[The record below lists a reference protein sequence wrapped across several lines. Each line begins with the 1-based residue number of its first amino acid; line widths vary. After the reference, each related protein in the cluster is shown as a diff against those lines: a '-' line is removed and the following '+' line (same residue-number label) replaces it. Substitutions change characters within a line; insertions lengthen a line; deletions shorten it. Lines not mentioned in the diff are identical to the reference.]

1 MMVIERMMNT
11 DLLKA
16 TVVLCDN
23 ISCHFRL
30 ALISIGGA
38 VEAHSSFF
46 SLFCPPHNVM
56 FSLQAFESQ
65 IHKMGENAQKVSFC
79 FNLGYFHLKMV
90 DVLVNVKITLT
101 FLNESNLIL

>member
-30 ALISIGGA
+30 ALISIGGT
-38 VEAHSSFF
+38 VKAHSSFF
-46 SLFCPPHNVM
+46 FP
-56 FSLQAFESQ
+56 FF
-65 IHKMGENAQKVSFC
+65 
-79 FNLGYFHLKMV
+79 
-90 DVLVNVKITLT
+90 VL
-101 FLNESNLIL
+101 LIM